1 MAKKVK
7 SKQKQ
12 KQKQRQSQSVKVVV
26 NLAKPKTKRRR
37 RAAPR
42 EPAMMAPQQ
51 IALPPVVYQMPP
63 PLTFYGQPEPAR
75 EQSLVNVTAGRTIG
89 EMPANRI
96 PVMEEQK
103 QPDITET
110 SIPMN
115 IMESVKA
122 VQPAKDLRAKRDA
135 DKASYAEKQAQKA
148 AARAER
154 QYEIMKNVEA
164 EAAASRESGSALNTK
179 GARAKKSTTS
189 TEQLWTN
196 INNNNNID
204 DTDGV

>member
-42 EPAMMAPQQ
+42 EPAQQMPQQ

-89 EMPANRI
+89 EMPASRI
-96 PVMEEQK
+96 PVMEEQR

-110 SIPMN
+110 QTPVN
-115 IMESVKA
+115 VMESVKGTE
-122 VQPAKDLRAKRDA
+122 QQSNIKLKGPKEL
-135 DKASYAEKQAQKA
+135 
-148 AARAER
+148 
-154 QYEIMKNVEA
+154 A
-164 EAAASRESGSALNTK
+164 EAAKAKRQSIKEQKNAQAREEAAAAVGGQRLDVSKPRT
-179 GARAKKSTTS
+179 RPETS
-189 TEQLWTN
+189 TEPLWTN
-196 INNNNNID
+196 INNNNNNNNN
-204 DTDGV
+204 DGV